1 MERKVKVLFVVLA
14 FLLGSCG
21 HRVMTSD
28 SFYAISTGTSKEEL
42 VKAAGKPYSIH
53 RKCDCLEYEYIE
65 RITNGNR
72 TIQEN
77 HYFFIIKNDRVIS
90 RRVEYV
96 NPPPYSINSYDLQ
109 TTSTD
114 PNANQFD

>member
-1 MERKVKVLFVVLA
+1 MESKVKVLLIFCVF
-14 FLLGSCG
+14 FLSSCG

-28 SFYAISTGTSKEEL
+28 CFYSISTGTSKEEL
-42 VKAAGKPYSIH
+42 IKTAGKPYSIH

-65 RITNGNR
+65 RIANGNR
-72 TIQEN
+72 MIQEN
-77 HYFFIIKNDRVIS
+77 HYFFIIKNDRVMS

-96 NPPPYSINSYDLQ
+96 NPPPYTINSYDLQ

-114 PNANQFD
+114 PNYSQGD